1 MVLNDGVNDLNSA
14 KSSDKNLTAIRQFVK
29 KKYKKKSDR
38 IEILYQQANR
48 DFKQIIDLIIIKF
61 NPKRIYQWGSLLNRK
76 HFNESSDIDIAVEGI
91 DSAKKFFDMLG
102 EAQDMTDFSIDL
114 VDIDK
119 IHPLH
124 AESIRRKGKV
134 VYERT

>member
-1 MVLNDGVNDLNSA
+1 LDLA
-14 KSSDKNLTAIRQFVK
+14 KLSDKNLTAIRQFIK

-38 IEILYQQANR
+38 IDILYQQANS
-48 DFKQIIDLIIIKF
+48 DFKQIIELIIEKY
-61 NPKRIYQWGSLLNRK
+61 NPKRIYQWGSLINRK

-91 DSAKKFFDMLG
+91 DSAKKFFHMLG
-102 EAQDMTDFSIDL
+102 DAQDITDFSIDL

-134 VYERT
+134 VYEHAQ

>member
-1 MVLNDGVNDLNSA
+1 LDLA
-14 KSSDKNLTAIRQFVK
+14 KLSDKNLTAIRQFIK
-29 KKYKKKSDR
+29 KKYKKKGDR
-38 IEILYQQANR
+38 IDILYQQANS
-48 DFKQIIDLIIIKF
+48 DFKQIIDLIIGKY
-61 NPKRIYQWGSLLNRK
+61 NPKRIYQWGSLINRK

-91 DSAKKFFDMLG
+91 DSAKKFFHMLG

>member
-1 MVLNDGVNDLNSA
+1 LDLA
-14 KSSDKNLTAIRQFVK
+14 KLSDKNLTAIRQFIK

-38 IEILYQQANR
+38 IDILYQQANS
-48 DFKQIIDLIIIKF
+48 DFKQIIELIIEKY
-61 NPKRIYQWGSLLNRK
+61 NPKRIYQWGSLINRK

-91 DSAKKFFDMLG
+91 DSAKKFFHMLG
-102 EAQDMTDFSIDL
+102 DAQDMTDFSIDL

-124 AESIRRKGKV
+124 AASIRSKGKV
-134 VYERT
+134 VYEHAQ